1 MEQTEKHHFHGTA
14 GHGTV
19 RRLLF
24 LTFFVLMFLLSGC
37 KKREVPLQEGEA
49 EYLVYY
55 MNQGVTK
62 LIEQP
67 YRTKTAAAEKLI
79 AELMNELFHV
89 PADLEAQSVFSD
101 KVVYQGCRQD
111 DNVLYLFFD
120 NNYTSM
126 NACQEILCRAA
137 LARTFTQV
145 PGVEY
150 ISIYSGDQPL
160 LDKSGMPA
168 GPISAADFVDS
179 ITDVNAYERADLTLY
194 FTDADGSMLYPEKRS
209 VMHNVNTSVERVII
223 EELISGPKN
232 PDLKPTLNSEIKIL
246 NVSVNENVCYVN
258 LDAAFLSNSL
268 EVKDYIP
275 IYSIVNSL
283 SELSSVNRVQIAV
296 NGSQNVT
303 FRESISLNTLFERNL
318 DYTGGR

>member
-1 MEQTEKHHFHGTA
+1 MKQTGKQNCRYAAACSVIH
-14 GHGTV
+14 
-19 RRLLF
+19 RLLF
-24 LTFFVLMFLLSGC
+24 FSLLFLILLLTGC
-37 KKREVPLQEGEA
+37 RKREVSLQEGET
-49 EYLVYY
+49 EYQIYY
-55 MNQGVTK
+55 MNQTVTK
-62 LIEQP
+62 LISQP
-67 YRTKTAAAEKLI
+67 YRTKTTGTEKLI
-79 AELMNELFHV
+79 AELMDSLFHV

-101 KVVYQGCRQD
+101 KIVYQGCRQD

-137 LARTFTQV
+137 LARTLTQV
-145 PGVEY
+145 PGIEY

-160 LDKSGMPA
+160 LAKSGMPV
-168 GPISAADFVDS
+168 GPIAESDFVDS
-179 ITDVNAYERADLTLY
+179 ITDINAYERAELTLY
-194 FTDADGSMLYPEKRS
+194 FTDADGAMLYPEKRS

-223 EELISGPKN
+223 EELIGGPK
-232 PDLKPTLNSEIKIL
+232 DAGLMPTLNSDIKIL

-258 LDAAFLSNSL
+258 FDAAFLNNSL

-296 NGSQNVT
+296 NGSQNAT
-303 FRESISLNTLFERNL
+303 FRETISLNTLFERNL
-318 DYTGGR
+318 DYTGGK

>member
-1 MEQTEKHHFHGTA
+1 MRQIEHNRKGFA
-14 GHGTV
+14 WSLRKKYLLIPV
-19 RRLLF
+19 LLLF
-24 LTFFVLMFLLSGC
+24 GLLLSGC
-37 KKREVPLQEGEA
+37 EKREKPLQEGES
-49 EYLVYY
+49 EYQIYY
-55 MNQGVTK
+55 MNQAVNK
-62 LIEQP
+62 LIPQP
-67 YRTKTAAAEKLI
+67 YRTKTTDTETLI
-79 AELMNELFHV
+79 EELMDSLLHV
-89 PADLEAQSVFSD
+89 PADLEAQSVVSD

-111 DNVLYLFFD
+111 DTVLYLFFD

-137 LARTFTQV
+137 LARTLTQV
-145 PGVEY
+145 PGIEY

-179 ITDVNAYERADLTLY
+179 ITDVNAYERTDLTLY
-194 FTDADGSMLYPEKRS
+194 FTDADGTLLYPETRS

-223 EELISGPKN
+223 EELIRGPEQ
-232 PDLKPTLNSEIKIL
+232 PGLMPTLNSDIKIL

-258 LDAAFLSNSL
+258 FDAAFLNNSL

-283 SELSSVNRVQIAV
+283 SELSNVNRVQITV
-296 NGSQNVT
+296 NGSQMVT
-303 FRESISLNTLFERNL
+303 FRETISLNTLFERNL
-318 DYTGGR
+318 DYIGEN